1 MPVSEGDPERIVMK
15 ILLAAAFAAALSA
28 ISAEAC
34 AAGTQTFKSEFSI
47 SMYGLPLARTSF
59 TTIVGNKRF
68 SIKGA
73 VNSAG
78 VGAIFD
84 DTRGNIAVDGQVGGN
99 GVRPAS
105 YALAYVSGKKN
116 KSTNIGFSGGSVV
129 STQNVPPVRR
139 KGEWIEVQTA
149 ELRAVSDPLT
159 GLVVRAASLGA
170 ACDRTVRVFDGQTRA
185 DLEMSLSRLTTYA
198 TKGYSGPVAECAVRF
213 VPVSGF
219 PKGMKQLEFL
229 RKNKN
234 IRISFA
240 PIGDTGLYAPIA
252 ARVGTMVG
260 TVSVDAVRFESVN

>member
-1 MPVSEGDPERIVMK
+1 MK
-15 ILLAAAFAAALSA
+15 YLLAAALAAALPVVSA
-28 ISAEAC
+28 
-34 AAGTQTFKSEFSI
+34 AARAADAQTFKSEFSI

-84 DTRGNIAVDGQVGGN
+84 DTRGNVSVDGQLGGN

-129 STQNVPPVRR
+129 STQNVPPVRQ
-139 KGEWIEVQTA
+139 KGEWIAVEAAQ
-149 ELRAVSDPLT
+149 LKAVSDPLT
-159 GLVVRAASLGA
+159 GMVVRAASLA
-170 ACDRTVRVFDGQTRA
+170 EACSRTVRVFDGQTRA
-185 DLEMSLSRLTTYA
+185 DFVMSLSRQGTYA
-198 TKGYSGPVAECAVRF
+198 TKGYTGPVAECAVRF

-260 TVSVDAVRFESVN
+260 TVSVDAVRFEAVN